1 MPVMATAVSTNGWY
15 TWCSERLVKNDF
27 KYVKNLHLND
37 LIPLESEDLA
47 ERKAR
52 KRIIIGHNVGF
63 DRSFIK
69 QQYYLEVN
77 K

>member
-1 MPVMATAVSTNGWY
+1 MPVMATAVSPDAWY
-15 TWCSERLVKNDF
+15 SWCSERLVKNDF
-27 KYVKNLHLND
+27 KYIKNLQLSD
-37 LIPLESEDLA
+37 LIPLESEDFK
-47 ERKAR
+47 ERQTN

-77 K
+77 